1 MKKFLS
7 MALASWL
14 ILTLCV
20 PALAQDAGEK
30 AITVTGSATVAVTS
44 DTAVLEVG
52 AVTRG
57 AKVSDTQAENEQII
71 QAVLAALKEAGWDSK
86 DIVTSNYSVY
96 SEMPYQDPSSIRTAE
111 PTYNVTNMLR
121 ITIRDLS
128 KAGEVIDVASKA
140 GANQIYSLT
149 FSSSAAKKAYLEAL
163 TLAVE
168 DAQAKA
174 ETLAKAAGLTLG
186 AVQSATTMDYYGDPL
201 SGADGKDM
209 RSEAVSAPNIVGG
222 DLSVGATVTVVYKTE

>member
-7 MALASWL
+7 LALVSLL

-57 AKVSDTQAENEQII
+57 AKVSDAQAENEQII

-96 SEMPYQDPSSIRTAE
+96 SEMPYQDPGSIRAAE

-186 AVQSATTMDYYGDPL
+186 AVQSATAMDYYSDPL
-201 SGADGKDM
+201 SGAYGKDM
-209 RSEAVSAPNIVGG
+209 RSEAVSAPSIVGG